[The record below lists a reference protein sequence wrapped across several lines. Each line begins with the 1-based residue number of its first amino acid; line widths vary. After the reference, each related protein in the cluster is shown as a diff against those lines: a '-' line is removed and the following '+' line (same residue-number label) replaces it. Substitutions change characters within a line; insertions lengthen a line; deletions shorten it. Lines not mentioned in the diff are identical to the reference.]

1 MDPSEFVTAWQADAE
16 DDLTRFP
23 REAIAA
29 YHLPAQSIDFLSE
42 AGLPSSAAPFLAFE
56 IPKSGHVQTVTD
68 LWQLDDSFARWITI
82 GSNGSGDPIAIDAM
96 STHGAIYY
104 LNHDN
109 DFAPRLMASSVQ
121 QLAQLLLSFRNL
133 VTQTRDLGGSDAF
146 LDGEIPPA
154 LRASFLNDLA
164 RIDPAA
170 AKDSMWLDELS
181 TGDRD

>member
-1 MDPSEFVTAWQADAE
+1 MDPSEFATAWQADPE

-29 YHLPAQSIDFLSE
+29 YHLPVQTIDFLSE
-42 AGLPSSAAPFLAFE
+42 AGLPSSAAPFLTFKM
-56 IPKSGHVQTVTD
+56 PKSGQLQTVAE
-68 LWQLDDSFARWITI
+68 LWQLDDSFARWISI

-96 STHGAIYY
+96 SAHGAVYY

-109 DFAPRLMASSVQ
+109 DFAPRLIATSVQ

-133 VTQTRDLGGSDAF
+133 VTQTRVLGGSDAF
-146 LDGEIPPA
+146 LDDEIPPA
-154 LRASFLNDLA
+154 LRSSFLKDLA
-164 RIDPAA
+164 SIDPAA

-181 TGDRD
+181 TGDQD